1 MGASRYD
8 FASCSGNPDGGSLAI
23 TFMFLDCCRLQRPRF
38 VGDDAGSAIWRT
50 RQVVAEGSRFVLR
63 QVMSTVAATLALVA
77 IDASSARALLVQTVV
92 FDESGLAGDVPTV
105 SGLYPVAAS
114 GGQPAVP
121 VTTEPEFASGPLE
134 LGSPG
139 PGPVEPSGATAAVL
153 LLDPTTTT
161 PSDLILFVS
170 GLIVQAVHPYQINM
184 ISFYSAGAAACPNL
198 ITCIPGG
205 VTPTTA
211 VKASGAQDITALFA
225 PTFDLGN
232 IDNTIGYQII
242 VASPGFA
249 VPKPA
254 SGGMLAAALA
264 VLAGAGMIRRA
275 SPRGARALR
284 RKLWDKTSSGTALVQ
299 TLVRAWLGQAG

>member
-1 MGASRYD
+1 
-8 FASCSGNPDGGSLAI
+8 
-23 TFMFLDCCRLQRPRF
+23 MFLGCCRLQRLRF

-77 IDASSARALLVQTVV
+77 IDASSARALLVQTVA
-92 FDESGLAGDVPTV
+92 FDESGLAGGVPTV

-121 VTTEPEFASGPLE
+121 VTTGPEFASGPLE

-139 PGPVEPSGATAAVL
+139 PGPVEPSGVTAAVL
-153 LLDPTTTT
+153 LLDPTTT
-161 PSDLILFVS
+161 PSDLILFAS
-170 GLIVQAVHPYQINM
+170 GPIVQAVHPYQINM

-198 ITCIPGG
+198 IACIPGG
-205 VTPTTA
+205 VTPATA
-211 VKASGAQDITALFA
+211 VEASGAQDITALFA

-249 VPKPA
+249 VPEPA

-264 VLAGAGMIRRA
+264 VLAGADMIRRA

-284 RKLWDKTSSGTALVQ
+284 RKLWDTTSSGTALVQ
-299 TLVRAWLGQAG
+299 TLVRAWLGRAG